1 MAHDIIDNRHEK
13 LAEHINRILSGGGF
27 GAGEAGEGEGGCE
40 VHLHNFLHISELLW
54 RFLINMCIMTL

>member
-27 GAGEAGEGEGGCE
+27 GAGEAGEGEGC
-40 VHLHNFLHISELLW
+40 VKFTYTISSTFLSYCGG
-54 RFLINMCIMTL
+54 F